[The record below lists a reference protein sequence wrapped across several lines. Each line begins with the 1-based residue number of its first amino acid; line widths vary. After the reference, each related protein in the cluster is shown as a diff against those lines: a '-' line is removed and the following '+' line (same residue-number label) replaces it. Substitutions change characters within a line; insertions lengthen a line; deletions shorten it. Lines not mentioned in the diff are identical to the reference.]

1 MVAKL
6 GTLLFSPRCPGRVF
20 AADRSLAYR
29 LCSLPLCD
37 TPRRSMPSKPGST
50 LPKLGTCFMAGE
62 MPGGKPCWFKVPSLE
77 RVLLLV
83 LEGFQPWNMPQHQIA
98 LRLSWGPL
106 GDGLFSPARLGFA
119 TRSPAYRICCRM
131 VGGFWVLSPS
141 QNNPAA
147 HVLSWGPKFSLQNSL
162 EPDPPQIRSPA

>member
-20 AADRSLAYR
+20 AADRSPAYR

-37 TPRRSMPSKPGST
+37 GPRRSMPSKPGST
-50 LPKLGTCFMAGE
+50 LSKLGTCFMAGE

-119 TRSPAYRICCRM
+119 VRSPAYRICCLY
-131 VGGFWVLSPS
+131 GWGFWVFSPS
-141 QNNPAA
+141 QNNLAA
-147 HVLSWGPKFSLQNSL
+147 YSLSWGPKFSLQNSL